1 MKEGKLIVVSAPSG
15 SGKSTLVH
23 ALLKQ
28 NLPLAFSISATSRSP
43 RGKEKDGVDYHFLT
57 PEAFQKKIAENAF
70 VEYEEVYPDKF
81 YGTLR
86 EELQNKRST
95 GQHIIFDIDVVGG
108 INIKSQ
114 YPEDTLSIFVQ
125 APNLKVLEE
134 RLRLRATEDEALIQ
148 ERLAK
153 AQLEMESSTEFDV
166 VIVNEDLEQAKKEIY
181 KRVKAFINS

>member
-1 MKEGKLIVVSAPSG
+1 MVSAPSG

-70 VEYEEVYPDKF
+70 VEYEEVYPNKF

-86 EELQNKRST
+86 EELQNKWST

-114 YPEDTLSIFVQ
+114 YPKDTLSIFVQ

-134 RLRLRATEDEALIQ
+134 RLRSRATEDEALIQ

-166 VIVNEDLEQAKKEIY
+166 VIVNEDLEKAKKEIY

>member
-1 MKEGKLIVVSAPSG
+1 VVSAPSG

-57 PEAFQKKIAENAF
+57 PEAFQKKITENAF

>member
-1 MKEGKLIVVSAPSG
+1 MVSAPSG

-114 YPEDTLSIFVQ
+114 YPKDTLSIFVQ

-134 RLRLRATEDEALIQ
+134 RLRSRATEDEALIQ

>member
-1 MKEGKLIVVSAPSG
+1 VVSAPSG

-114 YPEDTLSIFVQ
+114 YPKDTLSIFVQ

-134 RLRLRATEDEALIQ
+134 RLRSRATEDEALIQ

>member
-1 MKEGKLIVVSAPSG
+1 MVSAPSG

-43 RGKEKDGVDYHFLT
+43 RGNEKDGVDYHFLT

-86 EELQNKRST
+86 EELQNKWST

-114 YPEDTLSIFVQ
+114 YPKDTLSIFVQ

-134 RLRLRATEDEALIQ
+134 RLRSRATEDEALIQ

-166 VIVNEDLEQAKKEIY
+166 VIVNEDLEKAKKEIY

>member
-1 MKEGKLIVVSAPSG
+1 MVSAPSG

-86 EELQNKRST
+86 EELQNKWST

-114 YPEDTLSIFVQ
+114 YPKDTLSIFVQ

-134 RLRLRATEDEALIQ
+134 RLRSRATEDEALIQ

-166 VIVNEDLEQAKKEIY
+166 VIVNEDLEKAKKEIY

>member
-1 MKEGKLIVVSAPSG
+1 MVSAPSG

-86 EELQNKRST
+86 EELQNKWST

-114 YPEDTLSIFVQ
+114 YPKDTLSIFVQ

-134 RLRLRATEDEALIQ
+134 RLRSRGTEDEALIQ

-166 VIVNEDLEQAKKEIY
+166 VIVNEDLEKAKKEIY

>member
-1 MKEGKLIVVSAPSG
+1 MVSAPSG

-23 ALLKQ
+23 ALLKE

-86 EELQNKRST
+86 EELQNKWST

>member
-1 MKEGKLIVVSAPSG
+1 MVSAPSG

-23 ALLKQ
+23 ALLKE

-86 EELQNKRST
+86 EELQNKWST

-114 YPEDTLSIFVQ
+114 YPKDTLSIFVQ

-134 RLRLRATEDEALIQ
+134 RLRSRATEDEALIQ

-166 VIVNEDLEQAKKEIY
+166 VIVNEDLEKAKKEIY

>member
-1 MKEGKLIVVSAPSG
+1 MVSAPSG

-70 VEYEEVYPDKF
+70 VEYEEVYPNKF

-86 EELQNKRST
+86 EELQNKWSN

-114 YPEDTLSIFVQ
+114 YPKDTLSIFVQ

-134 RLRLRATEDEALIQ
+134 RLRSRATEDEALIQ

-166 VIVNEDLEQAKKEIY
+166 VIVNEDLEKAKKEIY